1 MTSPLAEN
9 LNNDL
14 KQSSLEVYEMLS
26 NLGKEMFYPKGI
38 LSQSAEAKS
47 TKYNA
52 TIGMATNN
60 DGKMYADS
68 LNHMFNDLT
77 PDEIF
82 PYVPPQGIEALRDL
96 WQEKILKE
104 NPDLT
109 MNVISRPIVTNA
121 LTHGLS
127 LVADL
132 FVNPDDTILLP
143 THNWGNY
150 KLVFNTRHNANI
162 QTYPIFDDEGHFT
175 TDSLVETLQSYN
187 KDKVVMLL
195 NYPNNPTGYTPNVD
209 EVKTIVSAIQDL
221 ASKGTKVIAIVD
233 DAYYG
238 LFYED
243 VYTQSIFTALTQVN
257 SKNILPVRLDGATK
271 EFFAWGFR
279 VGFMTFGTEN
289 ETTKNVLEAKVK
301 GLIRSNISS
310 GPLPSQSAIKHVL
323 QHHDQFDKE
332 IDENIQTLKERYEI
346 TKEVVYSEQYADYW
360 KAYDFNSGY
369 FMALKVN
376 HVNPETL
383 RKHLIDHYSIGII
396 ALNDTD
402 IRIAFSCVEKEDIP
416 HVFESIAKA
425 IDDLR

>member
-1 MTSPLAEN
+1 
-9 LNNDL
+9 
-14 KQSSLEVYEMLS
+14 
-26 NLGKEMFYPKGI
+26 MFYPKGI

-60 DGKMYADS
+60 NGKMYADS

-82 PYVPPQGIEALRDL
+82 PYALPQGIEALRDL

-109 MNVISRPIVTNA
+109 KDVISRPIVTNA

-175 TDSLVETLQSYN
+175 TDSLVETLQNYN

-195 NYPNNPTGYTPNVD
+195 NYPNNPTGYTPNVE

-221 ASKGTKVIAIVD
+221 ANKGTKVIAVVD

-257 SKNILPVRLDGATK
+257 SKIFCLFVSMVQQKNFLLGA
-271 EFFAWGFR
+271 
-279 VGFMTFGTEN
+279 
-289 ETTKNVLEAKVK
+289 
-301 GLIRSNISS
+301 
-310 GPLPSQSAIKHVL
+310 SALV
-323 QHHDQFDKE
+323 
-332 IDENIQTLKERYEI
+332 
-346 TKEVVYSEQYADYW
+346 S
-360 KAYDFNSGY
+360 
-369 FMALKVN
+369 
-376 HVNPETL
+376 
-383 RKHLIDHYSIGII
+383 
-396 ALNDTD
+396 
-402 IRIAFSCVEKEDIP
+402 
-416 HVFESIAKA
+416 
-425 IDDLR
+425 

>member
-221 ASKGTKVIAIVD
+221 ANKGTKVIAIVD